1 MRKRETMLKWES
13 EKERDYAEVREWE
26 RERLC
31 WSERVRKRETM
42 LKWESEKERD
52 YAEVRVRKRE
62 TMLKWESEK
71 ERKQKIKMKYFKNR
85 KGN

>member
-1 MRKRETMLKWES
+1 MYKVREWERERLCWSERVRKRETMLKWES

-42 LKWESEKERD
+42 LKSKAKLKRRNEK
-52 YAEVRVRKRE
+52 
-62 TMLKWESEK
+62 
-71 ERKQKIKMKYFKNR
+71 
-85 KGN
+85 